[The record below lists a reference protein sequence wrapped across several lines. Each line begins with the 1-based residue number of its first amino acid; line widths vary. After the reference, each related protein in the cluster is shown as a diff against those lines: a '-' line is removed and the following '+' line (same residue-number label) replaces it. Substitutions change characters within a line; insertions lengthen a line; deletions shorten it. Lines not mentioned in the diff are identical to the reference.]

1 MVENDFVDPEIDQD
15 TTPPQNKKPK
25 FPKSLVFGGIFALL
39 GCGIIAL
46 AAGLIAFAP
55 ANAYDPRP
63 RVIAA
68 LVSATPSKTPTA
80 TSTSLPPGTPTPTAT
95 PTITL
100 VPTETLTPSI
110 TPTLT
115 ATYTTTPLPTPDS
128 QDRTLWVPILM
139 YHYISDPPADADIY
153 RLDLSVTPDN
163 FREQMNWLKTNGYET
178 ISLYDL
184 IYALKIGKPPLPDKP
199 VILTFDDGYVDNY
212 QFAFPILQE
221 FGYKGTF
228 FILTDVTDRSEPA
241 YMTWDMLREM
251 YAAGNSIEVHGR
263 EHYDM
268 ANRDYDWLVFNLLG
282 PSQTIEAN
290 LGQRPRFL
298 SYPAGSYDDLVVST
312 AQQLEY
318 WAAVTTRN
326 GAEHNKSDPYELR
339 RMRVRGDWTLAIF
352 SAVVSE
358 ST

>member
-1 MVENDFVDPEIDQD
+1 MVENNAVDSEVTQD
-15 TTPPQNKKPK
+15 TTPPQEKRPRRSKTA
-25 FPKSLVFGGIFALL
+25 VFGMLFSFL
-39 GCGIIAL
+39 GCGFIAL
-46 AAGLIAFAP
+46 AAGLLAFTP
-55 ANAYDPRP
+55 ANSYDSRP
-63 RVIAA
+63 RMIAA
-68 LVSATPSKTPTA
+68 LLSATPSNTPTA
-80 TSTSLPPGTPTPTAT
+80 TSTPIPPGTPTPSAT

-100 VPTETLTPSI
+100 TPTETLTPSI

-115 ATYTTTPLPTPDS
+115 PTNTTTPFPTPDS
-128 QDRTLWVPILM
+128 RDRTFYVPILM
-139 YHYISDPPADADIY
+139 YHYISVPPDDADIY

-163 FREQMNWLKTNGYET
+163 FRVQMNWLKTNGYET

-184 IYALKIGKPPLPDKP
+184 IYALNIGWPPLPDKP
-199 VILTFDDGYVDNY
+199 IILTFDDGYVDNY
-212 QFAFPILQE
+212 EFAFPILQE
-221 FGYKGTF
+221 LGYTGTF
-228 FILTDVTDRSEPA
+228 FILTDVTDRNEPA

-263 EHYDM
+263 EHFDM

-282 PSQTIEAN
+282 PVQTIEAN

-298 SYPAGSYDDLVVST
+298 SYPAGSYDDLVIST

-326 GAEHNKSDPYELR
+326 GAEHNKNDPFELR
-339 RMRVRGDWTLAIF
+339 RMRVRGDWSLDIF

>member
-1 MVENDFVDPEIDQD
+1 MVEDNMVDPEVEPDD
-15 TTPPQNKKPK
+15 TPPQDKKPRL
-25 FPKSLVFGGIFALL
+25 PKVAMFGVIFALL
-39 GCGIIAL
+39 GCGFIAL
-46 AAGLIAFAP
+46 AAGLFAFTP
-55 ANAYDPRP
+55 ANSTDSRP

-68 LVSATPSKTPTA
+68 LVSATPSNTPTA
-80 TSTSLPPGTPTPTAT
+80 TFTSTPLGTPTPSAT

-100 VPTETLTPSI
+100 TPTETLTPSI

-115 ATYTTTPLPTPDS
+115 PTNTTTPFPTPDS
-128 QDRTLWVPILM
+128 RDRTFYVPILM

-163 FREQMNWLKTNGYET
+163 FRDQMNWLKTNGYET

-184 IYALKIGKPPLPDKP
+184 IYALNIGWPPLPDKP
-199 VILTFDDGYVDNY
+199 IILTFDDGYIDNY
-212 QFAFPILQE
+212 EFAFPILQE
-221 FGYKGTF
+221 FGYVGTF
-228 FILTDVTDRSEPA
+228 FVLTDVTDRSEPA

-263 EHYDM
+263 EHFDM
-268 ANRDYDWLVFNLLG
+268 ANRDSDWLVFNLLG
-282 PSQTIEAN
+282 AAQTIEGN
-290 LGQRPRFL
+290 IGQYPRFL
-298 SYPAGSYDDLVVST
+298 AYPAGSYDDLVIST

-318 WAAVTTRN
+318 WAAVTTQH
-326 GAEHNKSDPYELR
+326 GTEQNKNTPFELR
-339 RMRVRGDWTLAIF
+339 RLRVRGDWSLDIF

>member
-1 MVENDFVDPEIDQD
+1 MTDNNAVDSENLQNLLPTRDKKNRTRPALMPGMV
-15 TTPPQNKKPK
+15 
-25 FPKSLVFGGIFALL
+25 FALL
-39 GCGIIAL
+39 GCVVIAL
-46 AAGLIAFAP
+46 VGGLFAVTP

-63 RVIAA
+63 RVLAA
-68 LVSATPSKTPTA
+68 LVSATPSHTPTA
-80 TSTSLPPGTPTPTAT
+80 TSTPIPPGSTTPSAT

-100 VPTETLTPSI
+100 TPTETLTSSI

-115 ATYTTTPLPTPDS
+115 PTHTTTPLPTPDS
-128 QDRTLWVPILM
+128 RDRTFYVPILM
-139 YHYISDPPADADIY
+139 YHYTSVPPADADIY

-163 FREQMNWLKTNGYET
+163 FREQMNWLKSNGYET

-184 IYALKIGKPPLPDKP
+184 IYALNIGWPPLPDKP

-212 QFAFPILQE
+212 EFAFPILKE
-221 FGYKGTF
+221 FGYTGTF
-228 FILTDVTDRSEPA
+228 FILTDVTDRGEPA

-263 EHYDM
+263 EHVDM

-282 PSQTIEAN
+282 ASQTIEAN

-298 SYPAGSYDDLVVST
+298 SYPAGSYDDLVIST

-318 WAAVTTRN
+318 WAAVTTHN
-326 GAEHNKSDPYELR
+326 GTEHTKDNLFELR
-339 RMRVRGDWTLAIF
+339 RLRVRGEWTLDIF